1 MAPTWVQLGGEG
13 CVTIEVVMI
22 VWRTVGGDY
31 DEWVMK
37 CGELTG
43 KKERL
48 TALPPSKYI
57 VSFLYFL
64 TGIYASRKLNISN
77 ELTFRTGICLKK
89 AEYIK

>member
-43 KKERL
+43 KKGEINCITTFEIHRL
-48 TALPPSKYI
+48 VPLLSD
-57 VSFLYFL
+57 
-64 TGIYASRKLNISN
+64 RD
-77 ELTFRTGICLKK
+77 ICLKK